1 MIRHTR
7 PRSALITD
15 WRLQIAAEGRS
26 TIDAASPL
34 SGDPM
39 HRLTQA

>member
-1 MIRHTR
+1 
-7 PRSALITD
+7 
-15 WRLQIAAEGRS
+15 LQIAAEGRS

>member
-1 MIRHTR
+1 MIRQSR
-7 PRSALITD
+7 ARSALITD
-15 WRLQIAAEGRS
+15 WRLRIAAEGRS
-26 TIDAASPL
+26 TIDAASQL